1 MKKSASLFLC
11 SIALLL
17 LCGCACTAPRN
28 AAAPAVEK
36 KIKTGF
42 YIDLGSRGNGVLELA
57 RLLSYTPQ
65 LELRLLTGE
74 DLRKG
79 ALKEIELLVMPGGSS
94 KLQMRSMAPEGVKAL
109 REFVQNGG
117 SYVGICAGFH
127 ITLNRKERAAL
138 LPYTYIPEAVGAK
151 GHVFID
157 LSPEGADILN
167 VKSGR
172 YRVVY
177 SRGPVAREGA
187 WDKGSC
193 QTLARYKSS
202 VGPVNRPGKSFFNT
216 PALICG
222 TFGKGKVIATSF
234 HPEYDA
240 GTRALLHG
248 CIYAVTGRKTAPV
261 FPRKNF
267 HPFRVAYYNTAPMT
281 GNNQGAIKDLLALD
295 SSPAISV
302 QMGLSEQLLENVD
315 ILYLPDSPAHIWKDL
330 AKGYLAGIMTCFMDN
345 GGRVIAVGPGWDQMP
360 SHRNLHRVPAGTSPV
375 KAVLETTGA
384 N

>member
-1 MKKSASLFLC
+1 MKKSASFFLC

-157 LSPEGADILN
+157 LSPEGGDILN

-234 HPEYDA
+234 HPEYQEENHDIM
-240 GTRALLHG
+240 LG
-248 CIYAVTGRKTAPV
+248 CFYAVTGVRMTPV
-261 FPRKNF
+261 YPKKNF
-267 HPFRVAYYNTAPMT
+267 RPVRVGIVTSALIGHGPVKTMLDLERHPD
-281 GNNQGAIKDLLALD
+281 IDLHY
-295 SSPAISV
+295 I
-302 QMGLSEQLLENVD
+302 MLSEINKGWLRHLDFLV
-315 ILYLPDSPAHIWKDL
+315 LPHADGALTKKYMNTPYSKKVLTEFLNNGGII
-330 AKGYLAGIMTCFMDN
+330 LAGGNAAD
-345 GGRVIAVGPGWDQMP
+345 AVAD
-360 SHRNLHRVPAGTSPV
+360 HKNVKKLPAKVDFKKYILS
-375 KAVLETTGA
+375 K
-384 N
+384 